1 MPQMNRGG
9 KFIFGKSLIRRDG
22 SLLLPPSVVEEYA
35 IGSEKFVYLFTDSKS
50 TGGFCVTR
58 RALLEPSPLG
68 HILAENPALR
78 DRQIPVGEWVAY
90 KGRSYCWLF
99 VSPEGRLVLTPS
111 MLQDLQLAPG
121 MTLLCIRSSNI
132 AFTIGAKGPLLERE
146 RRYRGEIEV
155 Y

>member
-58 RALLEPSPLG
+58 RALLEPSL
-68 HILAENPALR
+68 
-78 DRQIPVGEWVAY
+78 
-90 KGRSYCWLF
+90 
-99 VSPEGRLVLTPS
+99 
-111 MLQDLQLAPG
+111 
-121 MTLLCIRSSNI
+121 
-132 AFTIGAKGPLLERE
+132 
-146 RRYRGEIEV
+146 
-155 Y
+155 